1 MTKVNADHAARLRVD
16 HEVREMPITNAQN
29 PVTDTEHSMR
39 AAEMG
44 PQ

>member
-1 MTKVNADHAARLRVD
+1 MTEVDADHAACLCVD

-29 PVTDTEHSMR
+29 PMTDAEHSMR

-44 PQ
+44 P